1 MNPEKIKAE
10 LLGGPQDGHSFEC
23 FPCQGSFIAATGKY
37 IRTDEKT
44 KSGRVIFRWV
54 FNQKGV
60 SA

>member
-1 MNPEKIKAE
+1 MNTEKIRAE
-10 LLGGPQDGHSFEC
+10 LLGGPQDGHSFVC
-23 FPCQGSFIAATGKY
+23 FSCKGSFVARTGKY

-44 KSGRVIFRWV
+44 REGRVIFRWV